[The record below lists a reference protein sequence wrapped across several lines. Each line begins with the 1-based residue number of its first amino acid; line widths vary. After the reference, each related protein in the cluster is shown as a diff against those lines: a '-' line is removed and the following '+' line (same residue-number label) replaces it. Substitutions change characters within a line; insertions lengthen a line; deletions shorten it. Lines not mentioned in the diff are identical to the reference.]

1 MIFKIAR
8 LKRAIRRKYRCRA
21 EHVDSRL
28 VVEQTDGAV
37 WRGQVEIF
45 ELLDHPQVGRCY
57 GWFEERG
64 GKQICQVKLKVPPVT
79 SPQKAV
85 RAALRGK
92 RKTAL
97 RTPGDGQR
105 AAVPE
110 RFDQMRFPP
119 RSQG

>member
-8 LKRAIRRKYRCRA
+8 LKRAIRRKFRSRA

-28 VVEQTDGAV
+28 VVEQIDGGI
-37 WRGQVEIF
+37 WRGKIEVF

-64 GKQICQVKLKVPPVT
+64 GRQICQVKLKVPPVT

-85 RAALRGK
+85 RLALRGK
-92 RKTAL
+92 QKTAL
-97 RTPGDGQR
+97 RKPGDMRR

-110 RFDQMRFPP
+110 RSD
-119 RSQG
+119 